1 MIPQNLAQTCC
12 RWFCRWSSLAAATIS
27 RHLFLLVFLLTFFSV
42 WGLTFGTVGR
52 EASPPATTDTVYGTA
67 VLPGGAHSPEARLAH
82 SPSSRRVFAEAARSA
97 GIEAVSQAAVA
108 ATLRAT
114 LGLGL
119 CGLLLSAAL
128 AVIVSAVQR
137 RRQTVEGLLRVRA
150 ASLFD
155 SEQYLFAT
163 LRAIDEAV
171 IACDRQGRVVTMSH
185 SAERLTGWSG
195 WEAVGRPLLDVLP
208 LVDAH
213 TRQSADLALNR
224 ALRDGE
230 VVVSGEAVALVTR
243 DGALRRVE
251 GRCAPIR
258 DGSGMVLGAVVTV
271 RDVSEEWR
279 RREAF
284 EEAMAL
290 QQALFDDLPLGL
302 VIVDAATQRIERVSS
317 HAVELFGAPPSHL
330 LGQRSQALLRT
341 VAPDTARGDAGGSE
355 EGGDGDE
362 ALMLRAD
369 GSLLPVKRTVLP
381 IQLGQREKVLE
392 CVVDT
397 SRRSR
402 AEAKLVEVCRRLQEE
417 LGRARAMA
425 EAAEAA
431 TRAKSGFLAT
441 VSNELRTPL
450 NAMAGLTA
458 QLGDDSHGEG
468 RAPLAE
474 LLTRCN
480 RAMLGVVDDIDEV
493 ARMERGTIVLD
504 AVDFNLRQLLD
515 EVVAAMAVKARDKG
529 LELQVS
535 VDPEVPSSLRGDP
548 RRLRQILVRLV
559 DNAIKFTTRGAVAL
573 SVALAGE
580 NAAGKEVPL
589 RLAVADS
596 GVGIAADVLDRI
608 LAPAASANLA
618 LRRACGGTG
627 LGLIVARELVELMGG
642 TIGVRNVPG
651 EGAEFSFTARFGAVC
666 QAGGEEENA
675 LTQGPAR
682 TGEAQR
688 PVGQRVNCQK
698 RQRFLPRPGGD
709 RCRIL
714 VADDNATNRKVA
726 EGLLEALGL
735 AADGVVDGRDAVE
748 AVLAAPPYDLI
759 LMDLQM
765 PGMDGIA
772 ATREIRA
779 CPLPLVSAVPII
791 AMTGSAAPGDR
802 EMCLAAGMN
811 DFLAKPFSLCG
822 LTEVLSRWL
831 PEENMEVAAGE
842 HAPPTRESQTAIQ
855 GDTP

>member
-12 RWFCRWSSLAAATIS
+12 RWPSLVAATIS
-27 RHLFLLVFLLTFFSV
+27 RHLFFLVFLLTFFSV
-42 WGLTFGTVGR
+42 WGLTFGTVGG

-67 VLPGGAHSPEARLAH
+67 VLPGSGDHFPEARLPHAT
-82 SPSSRRVFAEAARSA
+82 SSRWAFAEATRSA

-114 LGLGL
+114 LGLGF
-119 CGLLLSAAL
+119 CGLLLSVVL
-128 AVIVSAVQR
+128 AVIVSTVQR

-185 SAERLTGWSG
+185 AAERLTGWSG

-208 LVDAH
+208 LVDAR

-230 VVVSGEAVALVTR
+230 VVVSGEAVALVAS

-251 GRCAPIR
+251 GRCAPVR
-258 DGSGMVLGAVVTV
+258 DGSGMVLGAVVIV

-279 RREAF
+279 RREAT

-302 VIVDAATQRIERVSS
+302 VIVDAATQRIERVSN

-341 VAPDTARGDAGGSE
+341 VAPDTAEGDAGTSE
-355 EGGDGDE
+355 EGDDE
-362 ALMLRAD
+362 ALMVRAD
-369 GSLLPVKRTVLP
+369 GSLLPVTRTVLP

-458 QLGDDSHGEG
+458 QLRDDSRGEG
-468 RAPLAE
+468 RAHLAE
-474 LLTRCN
+474 LLSRCN
-480 RAMLGVVDDIDEV
+480 RSMLGVVDDIDEV
-493 ARMERGTIVLD
+493 ARMEKGTIVLD
-504 AVDFNLRQLLD
+504 TVDFNLRHLFD
-515 EVVAAMAVKARDKG
+515 EVVAAMAVKAGDKG

-535 VDPEVPSSLRGDP
+535 VAPEVPSSLRGDP
-548 RRLRQILVRLV
+548 RRLHQILVRLMG
-559 DNAIKFTTRGAVAL
+559 NAVKFTTRGTVTL

-580 NAAGKEVPL
+580 KAAGKEVSL
-589 RLAVADS
+589 RLTVADS
-596 GVGIAADVLDRI
+596 GVGIAADALDRL
-608 LAPAASANLA
+608 LAPAAISDLA

-642 TIGVRNVPG
+642 TIGVRSVPG
-651 EGAEFSFTARFGAVC
+651 EGTEFSFTARFGAAC
-666 QAGGEEENA
+666 QAGSEEEA
-675 LTQGPAR
+675 AGTQGR
-682 TGEAQR
+682 TVAGEAQR
-688 PVGQRVNCQK
+688 PFAERVNGRK
-698 RQRFLPRPGGD
+698 RQRFLPRSGGAP
-709 RCRIL
+709 CRIL

-735 AADGVVDGRDAVE
+735 VADGVVDGREAVE

-779 CPLPLVSAVPII
+779 CPLPLVAAVPIV
-791 AMTGSAAPGDR
+791 AMTGSAAPADR
-802 EMCLAAGMN
+802 AMCLAAGMN

-831 PEENMEVAAGE
+831 PGENMEVVAGE
-842 HAPPTRESQTAIQ
+842 LAPPTPESQTAIQ